1 MLLDA
6 LPGDFIP
13 VEPSYLSILTAAYM
27 GQGTGKKDRRYEAE
41 IQVFP
46 QLCAGSFSYYLP

>member
-6 LPGDFIP
+6 LPGEFIS
-13 VEPSYLSILTAAYM
+13 VEQSYLSILAAAYM
-27 GQGTGKKDRRYEAE
+27 GQGTGKKDRRYKTE
-41 IQVFP
+41 IQVFS